1 MINQHKAPC
10 ILCRIT
16 PALAGVVAAAWFT
29 GAGAQ
34 DPSTGPSTEL
44 RTGSG
49 PAWPTRT
56 VQLVV
61 AYTPG
66 TGADILARSFG
77 PKLAERWKVSVVT
90 ENRAG
95 ATGTIAT
102 AFVAKAPPDG
112 HTLLFVATSFGTTPA
127 LRPDL
132 PFDPVKSFEPV
143 ALIATSGLGVVIH
156 PQLPVKSLGDFI
168 NLAKRRP
175 GDLHYSSPGNGGPQ
189 HLAMEL
195 LKLETGI
202 DIVHVPYK
210 GFAGAIIDVM
220 AGHVQAMVS
229 ALQSAHSHVSSGRLR
244 MLAVMSAERSAA
256 FPGVPTMKEAGLPN
270 LEIYTWYGAF
280 APGGTPAAAVAKI
293 NADINALL
301 GQPDIRKLLASQGMI
316 PAGGP
321 PLRLGDLV
329 KAELPRWDRVVKA
342 AKIKAD

>member
-1 MINQHKAPC
+1 MTRRERLPIY
-10 ILCRIT
+10 R
-16 PALAGVVAAAWFT
+16 LARFMTGLLAACGFGA
-29 GAGAQ
+29 AGAQ
-34 DPSTGPSTEL
+34 D
-44 RTGSG
+44 
-49 PAWPTRT
+49 AAYPTHT

-90 ENRAG
+90 DNRPG

-127 LRPDL
+127 LRPNL
-132 PFDPVKSFEPV
+132 PFDPVKSFAPV
-143 ALIATSGLGVVIH
+143 ALIATSGLGVVVH
-156 PQLPVKSLGDFI
+156 PQLPVKSLKDFI

-175 GDLHYSSPGNGGPQ
+175 GELLYSSPGNGGPQ
-189 HLAMEL
+189 HLTMEL

-210 GFAGAIIDVM
+210 GFAGAITDVM

-229 ALQSAHSHVSSGRLR
+229 ALQSAHPHVSSGRLR
-244 MLAVMSAERSAA
+244 MLAVMSGERSAA
-256 FPGVPTMKEAGLPN
+256 FPGVPTTKELGLSG
-270 LEIYTWYGAF
+270 LEIYTWYGTF
-280 APGGTPAAAVAKI
+280 APAGMPAHAIAKLNGEI
-293 NADINALL
+293 NAILK
-301 GQPDIRKLLASQGMI
+301 QPDIRKLLAGQGMI

-321 PLRLGDLV
+321 PERLGELV
-329 KAELPRWDRVVKA
+329 RQELPRWKRVVDA
-342 AKIKAD
+342 AKIRAD